1 MKTKLKLLNIF
12 YLLFS
17 VVAIAAYVLSSN
29 VFLTT
34 TFSYTINSELFIEE
48 GVSEDAF
55 IDFGISSEDL
65 FTDLPS
71 LTFEI
76 EVEVTYDNLLK
87 AWTETGPEYDDDEY
101 TAIEKYAINHIL
113 IPTFDKAPDWLQ
125 EDLERVADSALMKM
139 MDNATRAGLIKYT
152 YLTTT
157 PDKYKDQNG
166 DDDPFI
172 ALANNPDNINQYNLD
187 NYRVTLNELTK
198 MLHRVTTDNIFFYGQ
213 TNLENVTEIE
223 GYKDLIKPYYEA
235 IKMPSSTEESTAMDE
250 FISKSIEDMDKFFD
264 RFGIIDRGGSI
275 LSINEAIGN
284 ILQHLVDNA
293 DYEGGDDYEYE
304 GYEDDDYEDD
314 DYYEAPEI
322 EFVNRLFAPLKDYID
337 EDTDFEYGSALSQ
350 VLVNVIR
357 NSNIN
362 GGADNNR
369 LFLLMA
375 AAARVFGVI
384 LVICLLSWA
393 IKLITVVI
401 SFFRQRPYM
410 RINPFFIITG
420 TIEAILALITLG
432 TVIIGNYGMD
442 KVRNLIPIVQA
453 IVPLGLSIQFIFIA
467 WIPGL
472 MAIMNL
478 LFSILYGPVKRKFK
492 EDSRDEILYST
503 DFNDYE

>member
-17 VVAIAAYVLSSN
+17 VVAIAAYVLNSN
-29 VFLTT
+29 VFLTS
-34 TFSYTINSELFIEE
+34 TFSYTISSELFLQE

-65 FTDLPS
+65 FTDLPY

-76 EVEVTYDNLLK
+76 EVNVTYDNLLK
-87 AWTETGPEYDDDEY
+87 SWTETGPEYADEDHS
-101 TAIEKYAINHIL
+101 AWERYAINQIL
-113 IPTFDKAPDWLQ
+113 IPTFDNAPDWLE

-139 MDNATRAGLIKYT
+139 IDNATRVGLINYAFLTREEKH
-152 YLTTT
+152 YL
-157 PDKYKDQNG
+157 DAAGNV
-166 DDDPFI
+166 DPFV
-172 ALANNPDNINQYNLD
+172 AMANNPDNINQYNYD
-187 NYRVTLNELTK
+187 NYKVTLNLLTQ
-198 MLHRVTTDNIFFYGQ
+198 MLHVVTTDYIFFNGQ
-213 TNLENVTEIE
+213 VNLNNVVEVE

-235 IKMPSSTEESTAMDE
+235 IKAPSNSDE
-250 FISKSIEDMDKFFD
+250 ADALDKFIADSIDDIDLFLD
-264 RFGIIDRGGSI
+264 RFGIIDRSGNLLPI
-275 LSINEAIGN
+275 HEAIGT

-293 DYEGGDDYEYE
+293 EYEGGDDFDYE
-304 GYEDDDYEDD
+304 GDDYYDDD
-314 DYYEAPEI
+314 DYYEAPDI
-322 EFVNRLFAPLKDYID
+322 EFVNRLFAPLKEYI
-337 EDTDFEYGSALSQ
+337 EDDTEYEYGNALSQ
-350 VLVNVIR
+350 VLVNVIK

-362 GGADNNR
+362 GGENNR
-369 LFLLMA
+369 LFWLMTV
-375 AAARVFGVI
+375 AARVFGVI

-393 IKLITVVI
+393 IKLITIVI

-420 TIEAILALITLG
+420 TIEGILALITLA

-442 KVRNLIPIVQA
+442 KVRNLVPALQA
-453 IVPLGLSIQFIFIA
+453 IIPLGLSIQFVFIA